1 MRTNEGIFSLSL
13 AQSIFAPGAREISTW
28 KSEGFFYFARSSTT
42 GVGSKKVFLLDSHLP
57 LPSPRPFPFQLIRLP
72 AIYHSLSP
80 LSTVASLYREPR
92 RRRRRLM
99 VEPKKTRCCVPLGI
113 KHVFEWILV
122 ALWILLYLAT
132 ALEHI
137 PI

>member
-1 MRTNEGIFSLSL
+1 MCERTKGFSLSL
-13 AQSIFAPGAREISTW
+13 SPNRFLRLAQGKFRHGNPRA
-28 KSEGFFYFARSSTT
+28 FFILRDRRRR
-42 GVGSKKVFLLDSHLP
+42 VRSKKVFLLDSHLP
-57 LPSPRPFPFQLIRLP
+57 PPSPRPFPFQLIRLP